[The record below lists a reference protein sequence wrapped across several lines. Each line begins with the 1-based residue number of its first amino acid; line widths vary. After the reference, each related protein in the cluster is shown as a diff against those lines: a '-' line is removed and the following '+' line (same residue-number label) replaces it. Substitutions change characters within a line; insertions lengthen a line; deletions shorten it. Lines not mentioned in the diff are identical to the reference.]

1 MDFSVL
7 KNHPWNELI
16 TRARLGDTAAILALC
31 ELAEPVIKQYC
42 RVPFFV
48 RWLGREEVRSLA
60 ALAVLEFI
68 MENPSVPR
76 DSEVPCALK
85 KVIKCQLLN
94 RIKRLKIE
102 DRHMYSAP
110 SAGGGSC
117 ASPHADDSPQDLFVA
132 DEALQPENRL
142 LQKDHIHQ
150 VQDAVKNLTPL
161 EQRVIHACFYE
172 GKSTTLVA
180 QELHCTPQA
189 VRRTRSRAFTHLR
202 TRIARPG

>member
-1 MDFSVL
+1 MILLDFNPFLCYNGRVDMKYIFFYRKEMLPLDFSVL

-110 SAGGGSC
+110 SAAQRL
-117 ASPHADDSPQDLFVA
+117 ASASLT
-132 DEALQPENRL
+132 
-142 LQKDHIHQ
+142 
-150 VQDAVKNLTPL
+150 KNSLTM
-161 EQRVIHACFYE
+161 
-172 GKSTTLVA
+172 
-180 QELHCTPQA
+180 ELA
-189 VRRTRSRAFTHLR
+189 SRINSLSVFSMASVSNSSSL
-202 TRIARPG
+202 